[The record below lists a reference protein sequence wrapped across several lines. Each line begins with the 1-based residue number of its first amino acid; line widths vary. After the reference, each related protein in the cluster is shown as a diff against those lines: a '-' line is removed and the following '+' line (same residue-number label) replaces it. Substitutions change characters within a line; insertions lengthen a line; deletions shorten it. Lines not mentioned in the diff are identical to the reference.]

1 MDNYNLKVKETGVK
15 SLYHFFVCL
24 NNIYIYIYN
33 EFTLLG
39 HSPDPFCLC
48 LSFHEKLLSYGQRKE
63 VKSVSH
69 SVMSDSVT
77 TWTVTHHA
85 PLSMEFSRQEHW
97 GGLPFSSSGDLPDP
111 GIESGSP
118 ALQADLYHLSHQGK
132 EKSIKKP
139 KENFL
144 F

>member
-1 MDNYNLKVKETGVK
+1 M
-15 SLYHFFVCL
+15 
-24 NNIYIYIYN
+24 
-33 EFTLLG
+33 LG

-77 TWTVTHHA
+77 TWTVTHQA

-97 GGLPFSSSGDLPDP
+97 GGLPFPSFRGSSWPRDWIWLSCIAGRSLPSEPP
-111 GIESGSP
+111 GKGKK
-118 ALQADLYHLSHQGK
+118 HQETKRKFLVLKREYQIISLKG
-132 EKSIKKP
+132 ETRWEVYLWKSSFI
-139 KENFL
+139 NHNSF
-144 F
+144 